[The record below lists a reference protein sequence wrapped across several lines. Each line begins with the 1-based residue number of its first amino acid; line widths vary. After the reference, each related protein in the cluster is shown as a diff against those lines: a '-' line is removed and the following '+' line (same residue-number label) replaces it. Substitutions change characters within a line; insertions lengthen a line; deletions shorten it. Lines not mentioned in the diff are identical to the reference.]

1 MENKNSYTIVGIFF
15 VICSLLIAVFII
27 WMSSKVNP
35 EDSYTT
41 YYIQT
46 KELPAGIKEGTQVKF
61 IGIPAGIVTNI
72 DFYDISKGIIQIAL
86 KIKSQFPINKN
97 SKAEIQSTGLTSMPV
112 INILKGSGA
121 LFSDKDKDKVIYL
134 KSTLLQKITSK
145 AETMTERI
153 NVILARFEQILN
165 DENIKNIE
173 GTIASIN
180 DFSKKLNDET
190 RLKKFDELVASI
202 DAIAQN
208 INENKPKFN
217 ALLDKTNAFVTS
229 ATKTLNSFDSTQ
241 KLVKERI
248 KRGDYD
254 FKEILNPTLFEARKT
269 LLEFSKILREFQN
282 TLIRLQ
288 NDPYNFFFKDTQGKQ
303 K

>member
-15 VICSLLIAVFII
+15 VICSLLITVFIV

-46 KELPAGIKEGTQVKF
+46 KELPTGIKEGTQVKF

-97 SKAEIQSTGLTSMPV
+97 SQAEIQSTGLTSMPV

-121 LFSDKDKDKVIYL
+121 LFGSKDKDKVIHL

-145 AETMTERI
+145 AETITERI
-153 NVILARFEQILN
+153 NMILTRFEQILN